1 MASRF
6 VSARRISDKCRK
18 LYDRKVT
25 GVGIL
30 NHGSD
35 DTATSECA
43 TGCTF
48 RENPGGISDGISTD
62 GTEAVATKESQLTP
76 PRIAS
81 TRSQTIALMTVEPI
95 ARIAMDRMRFL
106 RFRMMFD
113 GADHR
118 LTGGDCDGMPRKS
131 TVESK

>member
-1 MASRF
+1 VTGRF
-6 VSARRISDKCRK
+6 VSARRISDESRK
-18 LYDRKVT
+18 LYNGKVP

-35 DTATSECA
+35 DAPATECA
-43 TGCTF
+43 AGGTF

-81 TRSQTIALMTVEPI
+81 TRSQTIAPMTVEPI
-95 ARIAMDRMRFL
+95 ARIAMERIRFL
-106 RFRMMFD
+106 RFRMI
-113 GADHR
+113 
-118 LTGGDCDGMPRKS
+118 
-131 TVESK
+131 